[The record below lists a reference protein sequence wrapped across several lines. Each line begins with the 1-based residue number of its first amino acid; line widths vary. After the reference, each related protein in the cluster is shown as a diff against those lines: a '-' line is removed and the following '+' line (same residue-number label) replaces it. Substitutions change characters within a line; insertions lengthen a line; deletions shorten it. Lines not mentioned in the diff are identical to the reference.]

1 MENVKQMKKIDVH
14 AHVCPFP
21 EYALPLQSGVPMLS
35 SEQQIEF
42 MDQLGVEKCVILPL
56 TSSEYH
62 NEQFTSLDC
71 KFTADKNPDR
81 FLWFCGVDPR
91 AGGYLPDADISAILN
106 HYKRLGAKGVGE
118 LTAQMYVDDP
128 IMDNFFY
135 HCGECD
141 MPVTIHLAPKF
152 GGLYGIVDEVGLPR
166 LEKMLKKHKK
176 LKIFGHS
183 AMFWSHISAD
193 VTEKTVNDYPTGKVT
208 DGRIAELLRKYDNL
222 YCDMSACS
230 GMNAFTRDPEYAARF
245 IEEFSDRLLYAC
257 DVCTPEER
265 FSFRLNEFLDEL
277 LDGGK
282 ISEESYYKIIRGNAI
297 RLLGL
302 EED

>member
-1 MENVKQMKKIDVH
+1 
-14 AHVCPFP
+14 
-21 EYALPLQSGVPMLS
+21 
-35 SEQQIEF
+35 

-141 MPVTIHLAPKF
+141 MPVTIHIAPQS
-152 GGLYGIVDEVGLPR
+152 GGYYGIIDELGLPR

-183 AMFWSHISAD
+183 LLFWSEISAD
-193 VTEKTVNDYPTGKVT
+193 VTNETRDTYPKGKVT
-208 DGRIAELLRKYDNL
+208 DGRLAYLLREYDNL
-222 YCDMSACS
+222 YCDLSATS
-230 GMNAFTRDPEYAARF
+230 GSNALMRDPEYAARF
-245 IEEFSDRLLYAC
+245 IEEFSDRLMYGC
-257 DVCTPEER
+257 DICATYNTHPFEFDVWLEK
-265 FSFRLNEFLDEL
+265 FRED
-277 LDGGK
+277 K
-282 ISEESYYKIIRGNAI
+282 MISEENYYKFVRGNAE

-302 EED
+302 